1 VERLGLGQRG
11 VERRGLERLGLGRH
25 RVERHGL
32 ERHGLVGR
40 RLEQLGVELTR
51 ARRGGQ
57 AMRVP
62 RVTSAVVAASVA
74 GGALTLLATVWRQP
88 ALVHVDQSQ
97 WIVASAV
104 GALALGSWVWPVV
117 VYRGGQFAA
126 FNMDEVFF
134 VILALL
140 VPPLVTL
147 GTFAVAT
154 VLAQAARRRPL
165 VKSAFNVGQVLIA
178 VGLGLVVSRGIAAP
192 SDPLSAG
199 QVAAIV
205 LGVGVYFVINTFLVA
220 SVVVS
225 MGASWR
231 EFTDD
236 LPVQVTHAGAGA
248 LAGALLALAIQA
260 HLWAVALAIPGLVVE
275 RRLISA
281 RFAAQYDHARMKGL
295 YEVTLEANRGLRQQA
310 VLETILG
317 SVRRLLRS
325 PEAALSAAG
334 PGDGQLAAPMTVA
347 GARQWL
353 VASGRRRQDRFDD
366 ADRGL
371 LRALAAVGSAALSNA
386 ELYQQVHAE
395 RERLSSITLN
405 IGEGVCAIAADGRLT
420 FVNRAAADMI
430 ELPSLSITTDVVRD
444 SSLMAPDFLLAPA
457 REAMRTGHTIRED
470 DARFRSKDGGTIP
483 VVYTA
488 STVMSDGVT
497 SGAVIA
503 FRDITER
510 KAFEDEL
517 HQHAFYDSLTGLAN
531 RRLLVERLDQALRRS
546 ALDRKTHALIF
557 VDVDRFKSI
566 NDSLGHVTGDE
577 FLVVI
582 AARMKTVVR
591 SHDLLARFGGD
602 EFVVLLE
609 DVAGADVAVTAAR
622 RICAAVEQT
631 MVLSDGH
638 EVVASVSAG
647 IALTEPG
654 KSADDVLRNADVAM
668 YDAKAKGGGGIYRVF
683 DQASMGS
690 RSSKR
695 LQIEADL
702 RKGLERDELEVYYQ
716 PFYSLDEQHVV
727 GAEALVRWRH
737 PTDGLISPMRFIP
750 IAEETGLIQPLG
762 RYVLDKACRQA
773 QETRQRLG
781 VDLPISV
788 NLSPRQFQESG
799 LLAQVAAALEA
810 SGLPSELLIF
820 EITESMVMEDLC
832 GAREVMKR
840 LNRLGVRL
848 AIDDFGTGHSSLAY
862 LRQFPVHEVKIDRT
876 FVQGVAEN
884 SVDLAI
890 VRAVIDLADA
900 MGISSVAEGVET
912 KDQLAGLRTLRC
924 QVGQGFY
931 FSHPLRAEDFDEL
944 LTRQFARTARPGRG
958 GESLTATASTSTSW
972 PA

>member
-1 VERLGLGQRG
+1 
-11 VERRGLERLGLGRH
+11 
-25 RVERHGL
+25 
-32 ERHGLVGR
+32 
-40 RLEQLGVELTR
+40 
-51 ARRGGQ
+51 
-57 AMRVP
+57 MKVP
-62 RVTSAVVAASVA
+62 RATSAVVAAAVV
-74 GGALTLLATVWRQP
+74 GGVLTLLVTVWRQP
-88 ALVHVDQSQ
+88 APGHVDESQ
-97 WIVASAV
+97 WIVAAAV

-117 VYRGGQFAA
+117 VYRGGESAA

-147 GTFAVAT
+147 GTFALAT
-154 VLAQAARRRPL
+154 ALAQAVRRRPL
-165 VKSAFNVGQVLIA
+165 VKSAFNAGQVLVA
-178 VGLGLVVSRGIAAP
+178 VGLGLAVSRSIAAP
-192 SDPLSAG
+192 SNPLTAS

-205 LGVGVYFVINTFLVA
+205 LGVGVYFVVNTFLVA
-220 SVVVS
+220 GVVVS
-225 MGASWR
+225 MGATWG
-231 EFTDD
+231 EFTND
-236 LPVQVTHAGAGA
+236 LSFQVTHAGAGA
-248 LAGALLALAIQA
+248 LIGVILALAIQA
-260 HLWAVALAIPGLVVE
+260 HLWAMALAIPGLVVE

-325 PEAALSAAG
+325 PEATLAADG
-334 PGDGQLAAPMTVA
+334 PSPGQLAAPMTVA
-347 GARQWL
+347 GTRQWL
-353 VASGRRRQDRFDD
+353 VASGRRRDEPFDD

-371 LRALAAVGSAALSNA
+371 LKALAAVGSAALSNA

-430 ELPSLSITTDVVRD
+430 ELLSLSIAIDDEVSDGART
-444 SSLMAPDFLLAPA
+444 APDFLLIPA
-457 REAMRTGHTIRED
+457 CEAMRTGRTIRED
-470 DARFRSKDGGTIP
+470 DARFRGKDGGAIP
-483 VVYTA
+483 VAYTA
-488 STVMSDGVT
+488 SAVMSGGT
-497 SGAVIA
+497 ASGAVIA

-546 ALDRKTHALIF
+546 SLDGKSHALVF

-591 SHDLLARFGGD
+591 SRDLLARFGGD

-609 DVAGADVAVTAAR
+609 DVAGADVAVAAAK

-654 KSADDVLRNADVAM
+654 KTADDVLRNADVAM

-702 RKGLERDELEVYYQ
+702 RKGLERDELEVHYQ
-716 PFYSLDEQHVV
+716 PFYSLDEQQIV

-762 RYVLDKACRQA
+762 RYVLDKACRQVCSI
-773 QETRQRLG
+773 RQRLD

-840 LNRLGVRL
+840 LRRLGVRL

-890 VRAVIDLADA
+890 VRAVIDLAGA

-912 KDQLAGLRTLRC
+912 KDQLAGLRTLGC

-931 FSHPLRAEDFDEL
+931 FSHPLRAEEFDEL
-944 LTRQFARTARPGRG
+944 LARHFARTPRPGGR
-958 GESLTATASTSTSW
+958 EPATATASTSTSW